1 MHKINCMME
10 KKYYKIRIGGE
21 SEGYCVRKL
30 TDSEYELVKGI
41 LDDCNSE
48 YCSGSIEPASEYYVA
63 NIRKINSNICIGYR
77 RYVLTENDFKY
88 DYDHLNYNDEYN
100 THYICKTQE
109 EAQLKIQYD
118 KLIKNI
124 KIESILKDGV
134 LCGVDFISETK
145 ELILRYLNI
154 YGTEE
159 KSVKLN
165 LILTD
170 EEIKEIVENY

>member
-1 MHKINCMME
+1 ME
-10 KKYYKIRIGGE
+10 RKYYKIRIGGE
-21 SEGYCVRKL
+21 SEGSCVRKL

-41 LDDCNSE
+41 LDECNSE

-63 NIRKINSNICIGYR
+63 NINKMNSDIYAGYR
-77 RYVLTENDFKY
+77 KCILSEKDFKY
-88 DYDHLNYNDEYN
+88 DYDYLSYNDEYN
-100 THYICKTQE
+100 IHYICKTQE

-118 KLIKNI
+118 KLIKNV
-124 KIESILKDGV
+124 KIESILKDGI
-134 LCGVDFISETK
+134 LCGVDFISATK
-145 ELILRYLNI
+145 ELILRYLDI

-159 KSVKLN
+159 KSIKLN

>member
-1 MHKINCMME
+1 ME
-10 KKYYKIRIGGE
+10 KKYYKIRISGE
-21 SEGYCVRKL
+21 SEGSCVRKL

-48 YCSGSIEPASEYYVA
+48 YCGGSIEPASEYYIT
-63 NIRKINSNICIGYR
+63 NIHKNGSNVYADYR
-77 RYVLTENDFKY
+77 RYVLTDNDFKY
-88 DYDHLNYNDEYN
+88 DYDHLNYNDEHN
-100 THYICKTQE
+100 IHHICKTQE

-118 KLIKNI
+118 KLIKNT

-145 ELILRYLNI
+145 ELILRYMDI

-159 KSVKLN
+159 KNIRLN

-170 EEIKEIVENY
+170 EEIKEIIENY